1 MFGRRD
7 ARLVNM
13 EIDDREGKLKFIH
26 SIIDN
31 LEKRKP
37 SIFRDKPDTPIDD
50 REIDWSSEHGGFLG
64 VDVSKIQYTEENDS
78 FLMVDRSELPFL
90 IFENVNGVE
99 ELLITPPFSATSLK
113 RIEEISVRTDSEM
126 GAVMFDI
133 DDARR
138 PLGLEGEER
147 VVDNRVLQNPPFS
160 TPSTAKV
167 EEISYPQTE
176 EGEKEGL
183 SENEEIV
190 DEKKGFGWKGLGC
203 RLIIFDK
210 KLKEYRYIVREPEL
224 SEEEKKI
231 KDEIIRLFKLLADIP
246 VFDVDEK
253 EKQIILERA
262 LDQIIKD
269 NDIVIPEV
277 SRDRIFY
284 YIMRDFIG
292 YGRIDIPMK
301 DSEIEDI
308 SCDGHS
314 VPVFVHHRKYQSI
327 ETNIKFE
334 NGEEL
339 DSFVVRLAQICGKQ
353 ISVYAPIVDGKLPDG
368 SRLQATLSKTVT
380 DESTFTI
387 RRFRDDPLTPV
398 DLIENGTMSLE
409 MAAYFWLAIEH
420 GASILYCGGTASGKT
435 SALNALSL
443 FIPPSHKIVSIE
455 DTREVNLPHKNWIA
469 GTTREGFSVTEGEK
483 SGKDIDMF
491 DLLRAALRQRPRVI
505 IVGEVR
511 GREAYS
517 LFQAMATGHTSY
529 ATIHAGSIHTLI
541 QRLENPPIS
550 LPRALLTSLD
560 IIVFINAIPVG
571 GKLIRRITNVTE
583 IIKMDP
589 DTKQLIFMQP
599 FRWISKVDDRF
610 EFTGNSKIL
619 TNIRLM
625 NDWDEKR
632 LKEEMENRMKILQWM
647 IDNKVRSY
655 KEVGAIIAEYYKD
668 PESVL
673 KDPGA
678 ALKRI
683 HEEEKREEYERIKK
697 IEMMEEDKKVEERG
711 LLKLLNLRRGGK

>member
-1 MFGRRD
+1 MEEGD
-7 ARLVNM
+7 ARSVNM
-13 EIDDREGKLKFIH
+13 AINDKEDKLRFIH
-26 SIIDN
+26 SVIDE
-31 LEKRKP
+31 LEKRKSLAHYDKP
-37 SIFRDKPDTPIDD
+37 SISSNDV
-50 REIDWSSEHGGFLG
+50 DWSSDHGGFLG
-64 VDVSKIQYTEENDS
+64 VDVSKIQCTKEDD
-78 FLMVDRSELPFL
+78 FLMVDQSRLPFL
-90 IFENVNGVE
+90 IFENVDGVE

-113 RIEEISVRTDSEM
+113 RIEEIIVQTDGKI

-133 DDARR
+133 NDAKKL
-138 PLGLEGEER
+138 LGMEGEKKIIG
-147 VVDNRVLQNPPFS
+147 NRTVPNIPFS
-160 TPSTAKV
+160 NPAAAKV
-167 EEISYPQTE
+167 EEIIHPK
-176 EGEKEGL
+176 EGEREIL
-183 SENEEIV
+183 SENEEII

-210 KLKEYRYIVREPEL
+210 NLKEYRYIVREPEL

-246 VFDVDEK
+246 VSDVGEK
-253 EKQIILERA
+253 EKQVILQRVLDKIIEE
-262 LDQIIKD
+262 
-269 NDIVIPEV
+269 NDIVIPER
-277 SRDRIFY
+277 SKDKIFY
-284 YIMRDFIG
+284 YIMRDFVG

-353 ISVYAPIVDGKLPDG
+353 ISVYAPMVDGKLPDG

-469 GTTREGFSVTEGEK
+469 GTTREGFSTPEGEK

-529 ATIHAGSIHTLI
+529 ATIHAGNIHTLI

-632 LKEEMENRMKILQWM
+632 LKEEMENRMKVLQWM

-655 KEVGAIIAEYYKD
+655 REVGAIIAEYYRD
-668 PESVL
+668 PKSVL
-673 KDPGA
+673 ENPGV
-678 ALKRI
+678 ALMRI
-683 HEEEKREEYERIKK
+683 REEERKEEYERIRK
-697 IEMMEEDKKVEERG
+697 IEMMEKNKKTEERG
-711 LLKLLNLRRGGK
+711 ILKLLSLRRGK

>member
-37 SIFRDKPDTPIDD
+37 SALRDKPDTSTDD

-64 VDVSKIQYTEENDS
+64 VDVSKIQCTEENDS

-113 RIEEISVRTDSEM
+113 RIEEIPVRTDSEI
-126 GAVMFDI
+126 GAVMFDV

-138 PLGLEGEER
+138 SLGLEGEER

-176 EGEKEGL
+176 EGKKEGL

-224 SEEEKKI
+224 SDEEKKL

-246 VFDVDEK
+246 VFDVGEK

-269 NDIVIPEV
+269 NDIVIPEG

-314 VPVFVHHRKYQSI
+314 VPIFVHHRKYQSI

-469 GTTREGFSVTEGEK
+469 GTTREGFSMTEGEK

-529 ATIHAGSIHTLI
+529 ATIHAGNIHTLI

-619 TNIRLM
+619 TNIRLV

-632 LKEEMENRMKILQWM
+632 LKKEMENRMKVLQWM

-683 HEEEKREEYERIKK
+683 HEDEKREEYERIKK
-697 IEMMEEDKKVEERG
+697 IEMIEENKKTEERG
-711 LLKLLNLRRGGK
+711 ILKLLSLRRGK

>member
-1 MFGRRD
+1 MLGRRD

-13 EIDDREGKLKFIH
+13 KIDDREEKLKFIH
-26 SIIDN
+26 SIVDN

-37 SIFRDKPDTPIDD
+37 FTLYDEPHTPTDD
-50 REIDWSSEHGGFLG
+50 RDIDWDREHGGFLG
-64 VDVSKIQYTEENDS
+64 LDISKIQCTEENDS

-99 ELLITPPFSATSLK
+99 ELLITPPFSAISLK
-113 RIEEISVRTDSEM
+113 RVEKFAVRRDSEI
-126 GAVMFDI
+126 GTVMFDI
-133 DDARR
+133 DDARKM
-138 PLGLEGEER
+138 LNLEGEKK
-147 VVDNRVLQNPPFS
+147 VIDNRTLPDHPFS
-160 TPSTAKV
+160 IPATAKV
-167 EEISYPQTE
+167 EETIYPKE
-176 EGEKEGL
+176 ESEKEIL

-190 DEKKGFGWKGLGC
+190 DEKKGFGWKGLGY

-210 KLKEYRYIVREPEL
+210 KLKEYKYIVREPEL
-224 SEEEKKI
+224 SEEEKEL

-246 VFDVDEK
+246 VFDVGEK
-253 EKQIILERA
+253 EKQIILEKA
-262 LDQIIKD
+262 LNQIIED
-269 NDIVIPEV
+269 NDIVIPEE

-292 YGRIDIPMK
+292 YGRIDIPMR
-301 DSEIEDI
+301 DSEVEDI
-308 SCDGHS
+308 SCDGYS
-314 VPVFVHHRKYQSI
+314 VPIFVHHRKYQSI

-339 DSFVVRLAQICGKQ
+339 DSFVVRLSQICGKQ
-353 ISVYAPIVDGKLPDG
+353 ISVYSPIVDGKLPDG

-469 GTTREGFSVTEGEK
+469 GTTREGFSMAEGEK

-491 DLLRAALRQRPRVI
+491 DLLKAALRQRPRVI

-529 ATIHAGSIHTLI
+529 ATIHA
-541 QRLENPPIS
+541 
-550 LPRALLTSLD
+550 
-560 IIVFINAIPVG
+560 
-571 GKLIRRITNVTE
+571 
-583 IIKMDP
+583 
-589 DTKQLIFMQP
+589 
-599 FRWISKVDDRF
+599 
-610 EFTGNSKIL
+610 
-619 TNIRLM
+619 
-625 NDWDEKR
+625 
-632 LKEEMENRMKILQWM
+632 
-647 IDNKVRSY
+647 
-655 KEVGAIIAEYYKD
+655 
-668 PESVL
+668 
-673 KDPGA
+673 
-678 ALKRI
+678 
-683 HEEEKREEYERIKK
+683 
-697 IEMMEEDKKVEERG
+697 
-711 LLKLLNLRRGGK
+711 